1 MRESEYMDT
10 IERNTVT
17 DTLTVSAVALVELLE
32 GASTH
37 ADKGKSAVRA
47 LSSVEI
53 KGEGGRLIA
62 RATDR
67 YRAIVG
73 EIEGEGGDLAP
84 SLIALDDVKRVIAL
98 AKDSKLARLAFNRAG
113 DLLTVSVS
121 GSAITIQLLDDNYP
135 PKFDDLFAKG
145 EPTPMGEI
153 AFNPAFMA
161 DYAKI
166 NAKSKAYGVS
176 PVKLQFR
183 GANMPIHIVLVGDK
197 VKWRAL
203 LMPMKVI

>member
-1 MRESEYMDT
+1 MNTIQENKVSLNYVEIAGES
-10 IERNTVT
+10 
-17 DTLTVSAVALVELLE
+17 LLELLE

-37 ADKGKSAVRA
+37 ASKDKSLRA
-47 LSSVEI
+47 LNAVQI
-53 KGEGGRLIA
+53 EGAGGDLIA

-67 YRAIVG
+67 YRL
-73 EIEGEGGDLAP
+73 IEGAVRYSDGGLDA
-84 SLIALDDVKRVIAL
+84 SLIALDDIKRTITLLKAH
-98 AKDSKLARLAFNRAG
+98 KLHEVNITRIG
-113 DLLTVSVS
+113 DAITVSALGDSVTFTLID
-121 GSAITIQLLDDNYP
+121 ANYP

-166 NAKSKAYGVS
+166 NAKAKGSQVN

-183 GANMPIHIVLVGDK
+183 GDNCPIHIKLIGDK
-197 VKWRAL
+197 VEWKAL
-203 LMPMKVI
+203 LMPMRII

>member
-1 MRESEYMDT
+1 MST
-10 IERNTVT
+10 IERDTVT

-37 ADKGKSAVRA
+37 ADKGKSALRA

-53 KGEGGRLIA
+53 KGEGGRLHA

-67 YRAIVG
+67 YRGIEG
-73 EIEGEGGDLAP
+73 EVEGEGGDLAP
-84 SLIALDDVKRVIAL
+84 SLIALDDVKRVISL
-98 AKDSKLARLAFNRAG
+98 AKDSKLARIAFNRIG
-113 DLLTVSVS
+113 NLLTVSVS

-135 PKFDDLFAKG
+135 ASFNDLFTKG

-166 NAKSKAYGVS
+166 NAKSKLNAVN

-183 GANMPIHIVLVGDK
+183 GANMPIHIVLIGDK
-197 VKWRAL
+197 VTWRAL
-203 LMPMKVI
+203 LMPMRVI

>member
-1 MRESEYMDT
+1 MDT
-10 IERNTVT
+10 MEKSTVT

-37 ADKGKSAVRA
+37 ADKGKSGLPA
-47 LSSVEI
+47 LSSVQLN
-53 KGEGGRLIA
+53 GEGGHLSA

-67 YRAIVG
+67 YRGIEG

-84 SLIALDDVKRVIAL
+84 SLISLADIKRVIAL
-98 AKDSKLARLAFNRAG
+98 AKDNKVARIAFNRVG

-121 GSAITIQLLDDNYP
+121 GSAITLNLMSDNYP
-135 PKFDDLFAKG
+135 PSFNDLFTKG

-166 NAKSKAYGVS
+166 NAKSKLNAVN
-176 PVKLQFR
+176 PIKLQFR
-183 GANMPIHIVLVGDK
+183 GANMPIHIILIGDK

-203 LMPMKVI
+203 LMPMRIV